1 MSKPKIIFEM
11 ANNHMGDINHGLL
24 MVNEFGKIAKNFEDS
39 FDFIFKFQFR
49 DIPTFIHPHFKD
61 RMDIKYVKRFSET
74 DLTDNEFKK
83 MFDCAR
89 SYGMKIMTTPFDE
102 NSVDRAEKLSVDIV
116 KIASCSCA
124 DWPLLERIVKVNKEI
139 IFSTAGQDLD
149 TIDEVVS
156 FFKNRNK
163 SFSIM
168 HCVGEYPTQ
177 DDKLQI
183 NQIAL
188 LKERYVDVPIGFS
201 THEEPDNFNSI
212 FLAIG
217 QGALLF
223 EKHIAIDTKEYPKN
237 AYSSTPEQIIKW
249 LKNAKDGFSMLGV
262 KNRRHEISEKEKSDL
277 RQFKRGVFV
286 NKKLEKGAVISSDDL
301 FYAWPSED
309 NQFVANDMSKYL
321 NITLLKKLEK
331 NEPLMTNNVKVEHQR
346 DKVMSIFKDVKS
358 LLNKSEVIY
367 PRGLDIEISHHYG
380 IENFYETGISMI
392 TVVNR
397 DYCKKLIA
405 VLPKQ
410 NHPEQFHKKK
420 EETFHV
426 LYGDVQLYLDD
437 KHIALKVG
445 DTITINPNVKHSFTT
460 DSGCVLEEI
469 SSTHFVDD
477 SYYTDPNI
485 LKNKNRKTFIKN
497 WH

>member
-49 DIPTFIHPHFKD
+49 DIPTFIHPHFKN

-124 DWPLLERIVKVNKEI
+124 DWPLLERIALVDKEI

-149 TIDEVVS
+149 TIDQVVS
-156 FFKNRNK
+156 FFKNRKKDFN
-163 SFSIM
+163 IM

-177 DDKLQI
+177 KEKLQI
-183 NQIAL
+183 NQVSL
-188 LKERYVDVPIGFS
+188 LKRRYPNIPIGFS
-201 THEEPDNFNSI
+201 THEEPDNFNSV

-217 QGALLF
+217 QGADLF
-223 EKHIAIDTKEYPKN
+223 EKHIAVDTEKYPKN
-237 AYSSTPEQIIKW
+237 AYSSTPEQITKW
-249 LKNAKDGFSMLGV
+249 LENAKDGFAMLGV
-262 KNRRHEISEKEKSDL
+262 KNERHEISAKEQSDL

-286 NKKLEKGAVISSDDL
+286 NKKLKKGSVITNDDL

-309 NQFVANDMSKYL
+309 NQFVANEMSKYL
-321 NITLLKKLEK
+321 NITLSKSLEE
-331 NEPLMTNNVKVEHQR
+331 NEPLMLTDVQVNDQR
-346 DKVMSIFKDVKS
+346 DKVIKIFEDIKS

-367 PRGLDIEISHHYG
+367 PSGSDIEISHHFG
-380 IENFYETGISMI
+380 IDNFYETGISMI

-405 VLPKQ
+405 VLPNQ
-410 NHPEQFHKKK
+410 NHPEQYHEKK

-426 LYGDVQLYLDD
+426 LYGDVQLYLNGE
-437 KHIALKVG
+437 HSELKPG
-445 DTITINPNVKHSFTT
+445 DAITINPGVKHSF
-460 DSGCVLEEI
+460 SSKGGCVIEEI

-477 SYYTDPNI
+477 SYYTDERI
-485 LKNKNRKTFIKN
+485 LQNKKRKTFVKSWI
-497 WH
+497 